1 MKRAVVFFLLLTL
14 FCVFNAYALD
24 SKIVDLR
31 DQVLGQA
38 QEIRGLMTPKTK
50 DSVVLT
56 AMFDS
61 CILTATQLDAYFS
74 MLGIFETLTKKDSG
88 ESAIKFITAW
98 LGTVKNSNK
107 LGISN
112 LDAFKPAEKKIKEQV
127 KKLKDSFVAL
137 DGLIDVELRKFSALS
152 ISARQPKN

>member
-1 MKRAVVFFLLLTL
+1 MKKIVVFSLLAAL

-24 SKIVDLR
+24 SKIVDMRNQL
-31 DQVLGQA
+31 VGQS
-38 QEIRGLMTPKTK
+38 QEIRALMTPKTK

-74 MLGIFETLTKKDSG
+74 MLGIFETLTTKDSG

-98 LGTVKNSNK
+98 LGTLKSNNDLSIRNLNS
-107 LGISN
+107 L
-112 LDAFKPAEKKIKEQV
+112 KPAEKKTNGQAQ
-127 KKLKDSFVAL
+127 KLKDSLAAL
-137 DGLIDVELRKFSALS
+137 DKLVDAELGKFTALS
-152 ISARQPKN
+152 MSARKQQK